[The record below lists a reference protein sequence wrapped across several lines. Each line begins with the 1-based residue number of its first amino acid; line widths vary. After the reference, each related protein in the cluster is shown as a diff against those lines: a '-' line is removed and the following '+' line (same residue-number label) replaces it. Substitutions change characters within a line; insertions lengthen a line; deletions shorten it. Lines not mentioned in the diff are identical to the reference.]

1 LSRKDNIM
9 FSKAC
14 EYGIRSAIYIA
25 EQALENDKVSLRDV
39 AKAIDSPEA
48 YTSKILQ
55 LLSRNQI
62 IISEKGP
69 TGGYSIDRS
78 KLEKVMLSDLVFAI
92 DGNSVYEGCGLGLKR
107 CNEKKPCPAH
117 FQFKKIRNE
126 LKEMLETTTLLD
138 LALGMKNGVSVLKR

>member
-1 LSRKDNIM
+1 M

-25 EQALENDKVSLRDV
+25 EKALENDKVSLREV

-55 LLSRNQI
+55 LLSRNRI
-62 IISEKGP
+62 ISSEKGP
-69 TGGYSIDRS
+69 TGGYSIDRN

-107 CNEKKPCPAH
+107 CNESKPCPAH
-117 FQFKKIRNE
+117 FQFKKIRND
-126 LKEMLETTTLLD
+126 LKEMLEATTLLD
-138 LALGMKNGVSVLKR
+138 LALGLKNGVSVLKR

>member
-1 LSRKDNIM
+1 M

-25 EQALENDKVSLRDV
+25 EQSLESKKLSLRTV
-39 AKAIDSPEA
+39 AEAIDSPEA

-55 LLSRNQI
+55 LLSRSQI

-69 TGGYSIDRS
+69 TGGYSMDRT
-78 KLEKVMLSDLVFAI
+78 KLEKVTLSDIVFAI
-92 DGNSVYEGCGLGLKR
+92 DGDNVYEGCGLGLKR
-107 CNEKKPCPAH
+107 CNEKKPCPVH

>member
-1 LSRKDNIM
+1 M

-25 EQALENDKVSLRDV
+25 EQSLESKKLSLRTV
-39 AKAIDSPEA
+39 AEAIDSPEA

-55 LLSRNQI
+55 LLSRSQI
-62 IISEKGP
+62 ITSEKGP
-69 TGGYSIDRS
+69 TGGYSMDRT
-78 KLEKVMLSDLVFAI
+78 KLEKVTLSDIVFAI
-92 DGNSVYEGCGLGLKR
+92 DGDNVYEGCGLGLKR
-107 CNEKKPCPAH
+107 CNEKKPCPVH

>member
-1 LSRKDNIM
+1 VSQKQKFM

-25 EQALENDKVSLRDV
+25 EKALENDKVSLREV

-55 LLSRNQI
+55 LLSRNKI
-62 IISEKGP
+62 ISSEKGP
-69 TGGYSIDRS
+69 TGGYSIDRN

-107 CNEKKPCPAH
+107 CNESKPCPAH
-117 FQFKKIRNE
+117 FQFKKIRND
-126 LKEMLETTTLLD
+126 LKEMLEATTLLD
-138 LALGMKNGVSVLKR
+138 LALGLKNGVSVLKR

>member
-1 LSRKDNIM
+1 M

>member
-1 LSRKDNIM
+1 M

-25 EQALENDKVSLRDV
+25 EQSLESKKLSLRTV
-39 AKAIDSPEA
+39 AEAIDSPEA

-55 LLSRNQI
+55 LLSRSQI
-62 IISEKGP
+62 ITSEKGP
-69 TGGYSIDRS
+69 TGGYSMDRT
-78 KLEKVMLSDLVFAI
+78 KLEKVTLSDIVFAI
-92 DGNSVYEGCGLGLKR
+92 DGDNVYEGCGLGLKR
-107 CNEKKPCPAH
+107 CNEKKPCPVH

-138 LALGMKNGVSVLKR
+138 LALGIRNGVSVLKR

>member
-1 LSRKDNIM
+1 M

-25 EQALENDKVSLRDV
+25 EQALESKKLSLRTV
-39 AKAIDSPEA
+39 AEAIDSPEA

-55 LLSRNQI
+55 LLSRSQI
-62 IISEKGP
+62 ITSEKGP
-69 TGGYSIDRS
+69 TGGYSMDRT
-78 KLEKVMLSDLVFAI
+78 KLEKVTLSDIVFAI
-92 DGNSVYEGCGLGLKR
+92 DGDNVYEGCGLGLKR
-107 CNEKKPCPAH
+107 CNEKKPCPVH

>member
-1 LSRKDNIM
+1 M

-25 EQALENDKVSLRDV
+25 EQALESKKLSLRTV
-39 AKAIDSPEA
+39 AEAIDSPEA

-69 TGGYSIDRS
+69 AGGYSMDRT
-78 KLEKVMLSDLVFAI
+78 KLEKVTLSNIVFAI
-92 DGNSVYEGCGLGLKR
+92 DGDNVYEGCGLGLKK
-107 CNEKKPCPAH
+107 CNEKKPCPVH
-117 FQFKKIRNE
+117 FQFKIIRNE

>member
-1 LSRKDNIM
+1 M

-25 EQALENDKVSLRDV
+25 EKALENDKVSLREV

-62 IISEKGP
+62 ISSEKGP

-78 KLEKVMLSDLVFAI
+78 KLEKMMLSDLVVAI

-107 CNEKKPCPAH
+107 CNEKKPCPVH

>member
-1 LSRKDNIM
+1 L
-9 FSKAC
+9 
-14 EYGIRSAIYIA
+14 
-25 EQALENDKVSLRDV
+25 
-39 AKAIDSPEA
+39 

>member
-1 LSRKDNIM
+1 M

-25 EQALENDKVSLRDV
+25 EKALENNKASLREV

-62 IISEKGP
+62 ISSEKGP
-69 TGGYSIDRS
+69 TGGYSIDRG
-78 KLEKVMLSDLVFAI
+78 KLEKVMLSDIVFAI

-107 CNEKKPCPAH
+107 CNENKPCPAH
-117 FQFKKIRNE
+117 VQFKKIRDD
-126 LKEMLETTTLLD
+126 LKHMLKTTTLLD
-138 LALGMKNGVSVLKR
+138 LALGLKNGVSVLKR

>member
-1 LSRKDNIM
+1 M

-25 EQALENDKVSLRDV
+25 EKALENDKVSLREV

-55 LLSRNQI
+55 LLSRNKI
-62 IISEKGP
+62 ISSEKGP
-69 TGGYSIDRS
+69 TGGYSIDRN

-107 CNEKKPCPAH
+107 CNESKPCPAH
-117 FQFKKIRNE
+117 FQFKKIRND
-126 LKEMLETTTLLD
+126 LKEMLEATTLLD
-138 LALGMKNGVSVLKR
+138 LALGLKNGVSVLKR